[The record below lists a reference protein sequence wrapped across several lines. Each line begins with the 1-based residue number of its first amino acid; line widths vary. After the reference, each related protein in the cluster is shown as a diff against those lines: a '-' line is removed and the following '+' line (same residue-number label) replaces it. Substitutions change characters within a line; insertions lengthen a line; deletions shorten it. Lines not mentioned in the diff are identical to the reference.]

1 MDALDADRDSDEY
14 ECMKRTKDTGC
25 FACCQKMLGV
35 GVQRRW
41 CISNFDFLAWSLCQ
55 MLLFLLSHCILLLCP
70 TWQDMPID
78 RGVHTKSYGTVPD
91 NSILLYRAKED
102 SCLYLFILCI
112 RCVKF
117 FTEILMAIKASMI
130 LDNKPNTLGS
140 TELLS

>member
-1 MDALDADRDSDEY
+1 
-14 ECMKRTKDTGC
+14 
-25 FACCQKMLGV
+25 
-35 GVQRRW
+35 
-41 CISNFDFLAWSLCQ
+41 
-55 MLLFLLSHCILLLCP
+55 
-70 TWQDMPID
+70 MPID

-140 TELLS
+140 TELLSSITFLYFKVSPFVFLFEPMG